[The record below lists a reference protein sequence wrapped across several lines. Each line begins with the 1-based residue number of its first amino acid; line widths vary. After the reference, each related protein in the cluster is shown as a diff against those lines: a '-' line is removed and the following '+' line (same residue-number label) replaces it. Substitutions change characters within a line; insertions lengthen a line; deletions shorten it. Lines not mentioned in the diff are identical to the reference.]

1 MICIDFQG
9 GAHGNYLEFVCNKI
23 AGRTIGLPFN
33 DAGASHN
40 KQYIKPKL
48 FFRDHYSFSP
58 IPFVSKKVISIQI
71 VPDDLLALQQIS
83 LLRAGDYGYDSDK
96 LEINT
101 YNKLNNNNYRWVLD
115 QLINSFFKNQIK
127 ESYNA
132 VKDPGWPEIDNLS
145 DYVQL
150 PQWIQDECKNIHNL
164 NLLELNENN
173 PDCPRHVLREF
184 FQIGF
189 SNPEQHGFI
198 ARQKQIIYPCDFDV
212 FVFPFSCFYNMEQ
225 FLYQTQKIA
234 HWADLVYNCQSEIEE
249 LHNEFFQKQPYR
261 NSNTKCDN
269 LVQQLQIDKNLM
281 LPKLDLL
288 EEAYINTKLGQNYFL

>member
-1 MICIDFQG
+1 
-9 GAHGNYLEFVCNKI
+9 
-23 AGRTIGLPFN
+23 
-33 DAGASHN
+33 
-40 KQYIKPKL
+40 
-48 FFRDHYSFSP
+48 
-58 IPFVSKKVISIQI
+58 
-71 VPDDLLALQQIS
+71 LQQIS
-83 LLRAGDYGYDSDK
+83 LLRAGDYGYNNDE

-101 YNKLNNNNYRWVLD
+101 YNKLNNANYRWVLD

-132 VKDPGWPEIDNLS
+132 VKDPSWPPVNTLS

-164 NLLELNENN
+164 NLLELNKNH
-173 PDCPRHVLREF
+173 PDCARHVLREF

-198 ARQKQIIYPCDFDV
+198 KSQKQIIYPDDFDV

-225 FLYQTQKIA
+225 FLYQAQKIA
-234 HWADLVYNCQSEIEE
+234 YWSNLVYNCQDEIEE
-249 LHNEFFQKQPYR
+249 LHNEFVQRQPYR
-261 NSNTKCDN
+261 NSKTKCDD
-269 LVQQLQIDKNLM
+269 LVQQLQIDKNFV

-288 EEAYINTKLGQNYFL
+288 EEAYINAKLGQNYFYERRY

>member
-1 MICIDFQG
+1 MICIDFQA

-40 KQYIKPKL
+40 KQYIKSKL
-48 FFRDHYSFSP
+48 FFSDHYSLWP
-58 IPFVSKKVISIQI
+58 IPYVSKKVISIQI
-71 VPDDLLALQQIS
+71 DPDDLLALQEIS
-83 LLRAGDYGYDSDK
+83 LLRSGNYGYDNDK

-101 YNKLNNNNYRWVLD
+101 YNKLNNIHYRWVLD
-115 QLINSFFKNQIK
+115 QLMNSFFKNQIK
-127 ESYNA
+127 ESYDA
-132 VKDPGWPEIDNLS
+132 VKDPGWPDIDTLS

-189 SNPEQHGFI
+189 TNPEQHGFTV
-198 ARQKQIIYPCDFDV
+198 RQKQIIYPCDFDV
-212 FVFPFSCFYNMEQ
+212 FVFPFCCFYDTKN
-225 FLYQTQKIA
+225 FLDQIKKVAQ
-234 HWADLVYNCQSEIEE
+234 WAGLSYNCQQEIEQ
-249 LHNEFFQKQPYR
+249 LHDEFLQRQHYKDSKVKCNKIVMKIQ
-261 NSNTKCDN
+261 NNTMAHTPTVN
-269 LVQQLQIDKNLM
+269 
-281 LPKLDLL
+281 LL
-288 EEAYINTKLGQNYFL
+288 EEAYINAKLGWNYFV